1 MPLLIDRE
9 RDTEVI
15 WITQESYDALFN
27 SDSFVHS
34 PHSCSRIVAQIEKKK
49 GKQMQHRIAFLE
61 SFLQRNGRI
70 SLELAKLHAGRTQAE
85 KRYINRSIQGFVY
98 RPLTDSIILFPWLI
112 DGWEGWYGFDRS
124 PLRHRY
130 RLRVSL
136 PYPPVSIINNRKR
149 KE

>member
-112 DGWEGWYGFDRS
+112 DGRGLVWIRS
-124 PLRHRY
+124 FTVATSIPLTC
-130 RLRVSL
+130 L
-136 PYPPVSIINNRKR
+136 PPLIRPFQ
-149 KE
+149 